1 MKDSRLTLR
10 ELRILNETERALR
23 EDAELTARFRE
34 FGDSWTARD
43 FGGQPPGPPPD
54 PSGGSSRP
62 WLFAAVCMAL
72 LPVLMILHPAV
83 GALLLLSALIMGAA
97 YWTSHRPDRREPG

>member
-34 FGDSWTARD
+34 FGDSWTVRD
-43 FGGQPPGPPPD
+43 FGGPPPD

-62 WLFAAVCMAL
+62 WLFAAVCIAL

-83 GALLLLSALIMGAA
+83 GALLLLSAVIMGTA
-97 YWTSHRPDRREPG
+97 YWTSHRPDRPDRREPG